1 MLPLLRFSA
10 AIAALALAA
19 CGGGSSD
26 NKPAPG
32 SSSLN
37 SSPESSLAS
46 SSLSDSSSSV
56 VLSSS
61 SNFSSSSASAMVS
74 VKLNGT
80 ISGFDTQGASV
91 QLDPNQVAIEVRL
104 LDSQDNALDQ
114 VNAVA
119 SNYNLS
125 EQLRF
130 NADLGAVNAV
140 RLAIAISYPG
150 YTTYARRL
158 DATGII
164 NLDAKLQAVPVQT
177 VVPGIATSVTGIE
190 LPGFN
195 VQISGDDEQQSNSL
209 LINIPQS
216 LLPDD
221 TDSLEVAVR
230 TFDPNNMNDAE
241 FFPGAYADSDG
252 NDLAS
257 VGFNFADIKTNT
269 NDNLAVAMQ
278 KKRQQQLAAVDGV
291 QKALSQE
298 PIMIEYQIP
307 AQSCRL
313 LESLGDA
320 DVNEDGFQVPFYT
333 FDPATGVWDLIGM
346 GTLFNSNG
354 QEVPAVQSE
363 FACDTNSFYLIT
375 LVSNAVF
382 QREWWNLDYPVAF
395 SQPIDYCA
403 NIQLKNPEGKTLA
416 GINGLVAD
424 NDADYNFASTFFTTD
439 SNGVAHLRI
448 SQSSINP
455 DLQAEVIF
463 FNQDELNYAV
473 QSITLSNNCDDSS
486 IQVLELVRPQ
496 LCEVSGGFFYEGGA
510 PVTRN
515 LVYGFTLMDEEVE
528 SNLWAF
534 DFAYS
539 NAEGSYRL
547 NLPCGGEYQIFNFA
561 SLLTQTEQPD
571 AGMQLTRIDGNLDT
585 DEHSDNGKEVVMKT
599 VEIAHHQPIIT
610 GVYDPATSQLT
621 ITAYGTFDAF
631 PMNAQV
637 TIKNLEQNITHQTFT
652 GTLTAANDNEDEA
665 MVLFFMGELTRTLA
679 LPATTESGYWMEIN
693 IEDSLGN
700 TWPAVPGV
708 IGVLPGRTN

>member
-1 MLPLLRFSA
+1 MSTLLRFSA
-10 AIAALALAA
+10 VIVALTLVA
-19 CGGGSSD
+19 CGGGGSD
-26 NKPAPG
+26 KKPAPG
-32 SSSLN
+32 SSVSS
-37 SSPESSLAS
+37 SSPASSLAS
-46 SSLSDSSSSV
+46 SSISNSSNSV
-56 VLSSS
+56 ALSSS
-61 SNFSSSSASAMVS
+61 LSSSAASAIVS

-80 ISGFDTQGASV
+80 ISGFDTKGASV
-91 QLDPNQVAIEVRL
+91 QLDPNHVVIEVRL
-104 LDSQDNALDQ
+104 LDQQDNALDQ

-130 NADLGAVNAV
+130 NADLSAVNAV
-140 RLAIAISYPG
+140 GLAVAISYPG

-158 DATGII
+158 DAMGII

-195 VQISGDDEQQSNSL
+195 VQISGDDEQQSNHL

-278 KKRQQQLAAVDGV
+278 KKRQQQLASVDGV

-298 PIMIEYQIP
+298 PVMIEYQIP

-346 GTLFNSNG
+346 GTLYDSSG
-354 QEVPAVQSE
+354 QEVPAAKSE

-439 SNGVAHLRI
+439 SNGVANLRI

-463 FNQDELNYAV
+463 YNQDELTYAV
-473 QSITLSNNCDDSS
+473 KSIRLSNNCDDSS

-496 LCEVSGGFFYEGGA
+496 LCEVNGQFFYESGA

-515 LVYGFTLMDEEVE
+515 LVYGFSPMNEENE
-528 SNLWAF
+528 SPIWAF

-539 NAEGSYRL
+539 NTEGSYRL
-547 NLPCGGEYQIFNFA
+547 NLPCGGEYEIFNVA
-561 SLLTQTEQPD
+561 SQLAQTTQPEM
-571 AGMQLTRIDGNLDT
+571 AKQLTRIDGNLDP
-585 DEHSDNGKEVVMKT
+585 DEQSDNGNEVVMKT
-599 VEIAHHQPIIT
+599 LEIAHHQPLMT
-610 GVYDPATSQLT
+610 GMYDTATNQLV
-621 ITAYGTFDAF
+621 IAAYGTFDAF
-631 PMNAQV
+631 PMSAQV
-637 TIKNLEQNITHQTFT
+637 VIKNLDQSVIYQTFT
-652 GTLTAANDNEDEA
+652 GTLQAAGENDDDA
-665 MVLFFMGELTRTLA
+665 MGIFFKGELTRTLE
-679 LPATTESGYWMEIN
+679 LPATAEDGYWMEVN
-693 IEDSLGN
+693 IEDSLGK
-700 TWPAVPGV
+700 TWAAVPGV
-708 IGVLPGRTN
+708 IGVFPSNTN